1 MTKTIFSPKANT
13 SSAKFQTNRIQDKSA
28 NKNRQSMLIK
38 MIQVA
43 GRGGKGHGLVS
54 ASHGWNRKGR
64 W

>member
-1 MTKTIFSPKANT
+1 MTKKLFSPKANK
-13 SSAKFQTNRIQDKSA
+13 SPAKSQTNIVQERSA
-28 NKNRQSMLIK
+28 NKNRQSMQLK
-38 MIQVA
+38 MFQVA